1 MNAEKRVLPPIY
13 FLIAL
18 AVMIGLYFIF
28 PIARGVPPPY
38 NYLGVLPIVV
48 GALMV
53 IWAAN
58 FFSKVGT
65 TIKPFKQSTQ
75 LVTRGLYKYTRNPM
89 YLGMAFILT
98 KFQKESLHFW
108 LRNPYDLRRPDHYW
122 FLAKTYSRKL
132 VNWYC
137 YMSWKDCAFF
147 YYSVI
152 HRVNPA
158 EFHKNGRKSVTGHFW
173 RWIRRI

>member
-1 MNAEKRVLPPIY
+1 MNVEKRVLPPIY

-65 TIKPFKQSTQ
+65 TIKPFRQSTQ

-89 YLGMAFILT
+89 YLGMAFILIGIAICLG
-98 KFQKESLHFW
+98 KIA
-108 LRNPYDLRRPDHYW
+108 P
-122 FLAKTYSRKL
+122 
-132 VNWYC
+132 
-137 YMSWKDCAFF
+137 FF
-147 YYSVI
+147 IIPLFIGLIQQNFIRMEEKALQDTFGDEY
-152 HRVNPA
+152 A
-158 EFHKNGRKSVTGHFW
+158 EYKKRAR
-173 RWIRRI
+173 RWI

>member
-1 MNAEKRVLPPIY
+1 MVLPPIY

-38 NYLGVLPIVV
+38 NYLGVLPIVA

-89 YLGMAFILT
+89 YLGMAFILIGIAIYLGKIAPFFIIPLFIGLIQQNFIRMEEKALQDT
-98 KFQKESLHFW
+98 FGDEYAEYKK
-108 LRNPYDLRRPDHYW
+108 RARRW
-122 FLAKTYSRKL
+122 
-132 VNWYC
+132 V
-137 YMSWKDCAFF
+137 
-147 YYSVI
+147 
-152 HRVNPA
+152 
-158 EFHKNGRKSVTGHFW
+158 
-173 RWIRRI
+173 